1 MRDLAENEGNQRD
14 HGNSEADENRIRREP
29 VILLALVENILQESN
44 SDDDKSDAHI
54 VDAEVGF
61 DHVPEICGVADNSRR
76 ERKRKNANR
85 HVDKEDP
92 VPTEIVSDVSSE
104 RGTDGRRHQDGHA
117 IHSEPHATL
126 LCRKCVSE
134 DGLFSGLQSA
144 ASGALKNAEED
155 EHGQACGQST

>member
-1 MRDLAENEGNQRD
+1 M
-14 HGNSEADENRIRREP
+14 
-29 VILLALVENILQESN
+29 QESN

-92 VPTEIVSDVSSE
+92 KSDDVVQTFIISAQF
-104 RGTDGRRHQDGHA
+104 HQDGHA

-126 LCRKCVSE
+126 LCRKCVGE